1 MIVEKALRNVGTNI
15 NDKLK
20 LINEH
25 TIEPLKEEDVFTFD
39 VVLCDNEIDR
49 VGDKMTHKFLEQ
61 FAEKSKS
68 LVGIKDH
75 EWIAD
80 NQMARL
86 YDTELVDTDE
96 DTSIGEKRTYV
107 LGHAYCLRSNEDY
120 VKKVNA
126 GLLNHCSVSFISSGD
141 TCSVCGCATHKMEDD
156 RAICENGHIA
166 GKDYDGVTCYNVVDN
181 CDDALEWSLVAVP
194 CQKKAGI
201 KNKILGGISM
211 KKSAFIMQRILKSKA
226 MPEELK
232 DELEAVAA
240 CDSEEEINEDDV
252 NSLIAENES
261 LKAEIESLKAEIETL
276 KGEAVT
282 AKVCGAVEKA
292 VEQLEP
298 INEQVRADM
307 IEKIDKSLVAFGDDG
322 KVTGLDEQVEK
333 VKAMYKGLLKSDVV
347 AREPEKKEAT
357 EVKKCFNPSFGT
369 GKKANVVK
377 KSFHE
382 ACGSLN

>member
-1 MIVEKALRNVGTNI
+1 
-15 NDKLK
+15 
-20 LINEH
+20 
-25 TIEPLKEEDVFTFD
+25 
-39 VVLCDNEIDR
+39 
-49 VGDKMTHKFLEQ
+49 
-61 FAEKSKS
+61 
-68 LVGIKDH
+68 
-75 EWIAD
+75 
-80 NQMARL
+80 
-86 YDTELVDTDE
+86 
-96 DTSIGEKRTYV
+96 
-107 LGHAYCLRSNEDY
+107 
-120 VKKVNA
+120 
-126 GLLNHCSVSFISSGD
+126 
-141 TCSVCGCATHKMEDD
+141 
-156 RAICENGHIA
+156 
-166 GKDYDGVTCYNVVDN
+166 
-181 CDDALEWSLVAVP
+181 
-194 CQKKAGI
+194 
-201 KNKILGGISM
+201 M

-298 INEQVRADM
+298 INEQVKADM

-357 EVKKCFNPSFGT
+357 EVKQCFNPSFGT
-369 GKKANVVK
+369 GKKANAVK